1 MSNRSETMFVHLLF
15 IYIAGILCAYL
26 FPSLFAQHLYAG
38 LAVVLFIGMLALNIG
53 YLRYKVYRYK
63 LYWSPLLYLLIFF
76 AAAWTYLIQVQ
87 TLQTRHFSRQ
97 QAKILKVVIDDEP
110 QRKGNLFR
118 FKAKV
123 INTYGYPS
131 TMTCIGKILVT
142 VPIKNDSTTTFAYG
156 DVLLVP
162 ANYQTISSPKN
173 PGEFDYK
180 SWLATHQV
188 YHQLYLPP
196 EKIYRLKQQA
206 GNPLLSYAIKL
217 RKQQVAFFEKTLHS
231 PEAIAMAST
240 LILGYRADLS
250 KETLAAYSK
259 TGTIHALSVS
269 GMHVGIIYI
278 VLHALLQFM
287 DKSRWLKVSRTVLII
302 SLIWFYALLTGLSPS
317 VLRSAFMLS
326 IFIIGKTMNRRSNS
340 YNTMAFSAVALLIY
354 QPLLLFDLGFQLS
367 YLSVFGLIY
376 LQPLLY
382 QLVDFKWRWADKL
395 WNYASLSIAAQLATF
410 PLSVY
415 YFHQF
420 PVYFLFSNFFI
431 LLPVTLMMYLGLLM
445 LLMKLELLAP
455 LLEYTIT
462 FMNKGLSWIAELPF
476 ATISA
481 IWLRPLEL
489 LLLSAV
495 VIFSIQ
501 SFLKAQKYS
510 LFIAASTLL
519 WLQSSLSFR
528 QLQRRQQQKTI
539 VFKLYKHQAVAYI
552 RGNHALLYTNLEPEN
567 PAYQYTIK
575 PCLDLHQVSYLQIKN
590 AHPDFRKIKHL

>member
-1 MSNRSETMFVHLLF
+1 MFNRSETMFVHLLF
-15 IYIAGILCAYL
+15 VYIAGILYGHL

-38 LAVVLFIGMLALNIG
+38 LSIVLFLCLLALNIG
-53 YLRYKVYRYK
+53 YQKFKVYRYK
-63 LYWSPLLYLLIFF
+63 SYWSPLLYLLIFF
-76 AAAWTYLIQVQ
+76 TGAWAYLIQVQ
-87 TLQTRHFSRQ
+87 TLQTRHFSKQ
-97 QAKILKVVIDDEP
+97 QAKMMKIVIDDEP
-110 QRKGNLFR
+110 QRKGNLYRFR
-118 FKAKV
+118 AKV
-123 INTYGYPS
+123 INTYGFQS
-131 TMTCIGKILVT
+131 TMACIGKILVT
-142 VPIKNDSTTTFAYG
+142 VPVQNDPKSIFAYG
-156 DVLLVP
+156 EVLLVP
-162 ANYQTISSPKN
+162 ANYQTTSPPQN

-196 EKIYRLKQQA
+196 EKIHRLNQHA
-206 GNPLLSYAIKL
+206 GHPLLSYAIKL
-217 RKQQVAFFEKTLHS
+217 RKQQVAYFERTLHS
-231 PEAIAMAST
+231 TEAIALAST

-278 VLHALLQFM
+278 VLHAFLQFM
-287 DKSRWLKVSRTVLII
+287 DKSRGLKVCRTILII

-326 IFIIGKTMNRRSNS
+326 TFIIGKTISRRSNS
-340 YNTMAFSAVALLIY
+340 YNTMAFSAIALLIY

-382 QLVDFKWRWADKL
+382 QLVYFKYRWADKL
-395 WNYASLSIAAQLATF
+395 WNYAALSIAAQVATF

-420 PVYFLFSNFFI
+420 PLYFLFSNFFI
-431 LLPVTLMMYLGLLM
+431 LLPVTLMMYLGLVM
-445 LLMKLELLAP
+445 LLGKLEFLAP

-481 IWLRPLEL
+481 IWLLPLEL
-489 LLLSAV
+489 LLLVAV
-495 VIFSIQ
+495 VIFIIQ
-501 SFLKAQKYS
+501 AILKAQKYS
-510 LFIAASTLL
+510 LFIAAAALL
-519 WLQSSLSFR
+519 CLQSSLTLR
-528 QLQRRQQQKTI
+528 RLQSRQQQKTV
-539 VFKLYKHQAVAYI
+539 VFKLHKQHAVAYI
-552 RGNHALLYTNLEPEN
+552 RGNYALLYTDLEPDN